1 MIGAHDR
8 FHKQVRRKVGQ
19 CERVEREKE
28 VGMRKGGREERE
40 VGAGGDWMCVS
51 QNDSCRIDLLENRAQ
66 TRLSSYLAVP
76 PSLGKRVS
84 GAASVGGG
92 HRITQPCLMSS
103 VTRCNLFTH
112 FWGRLQTPLGF
123 TAGANQSQVLML

>member
-1 MIGAHDR
+1 
-8 FHKQVRRKVGQ
+8 
-19 CERVEREKE
+19 
-28 VGMRKGGREERE
+28 MRKGEERRE
-40 VGAGGDWMCVS
+40 GGERGGGWMCVS
-51 QNDSCRIDLLENRAQ
+51 QNDSCRIDLLATRAQ